1 MASKLLCCSLLV
13 ACAFLIHGSSGSAIP
28 MWEYLSRGEKV
39 NILADDDQNIIS
51 NRIKDK
57 LATSASAPPPNV
69 TKCFASNGDALPAR
83 RILLMGHIYKRF
95 RVRQG
100 QTLWCL
106 NLNTLPFCDANA
118 VLKRAQCDLGC
129 I

>member
-57 LATSASAPPPNV
+57 LATSGFCSA
-69 TKCFASNGDALPAR
+69 TKCDKVLCVKRRRLACEEDLINGTHL
-83 RILLMGHIYKRF
+83 
-95 RVRQG
+95 
-100 QTLWCL
+100 
-106 NLNTLPFCDANA
+106 
-118 VLKRAQCDLGC
+118 
-129 I
+129 